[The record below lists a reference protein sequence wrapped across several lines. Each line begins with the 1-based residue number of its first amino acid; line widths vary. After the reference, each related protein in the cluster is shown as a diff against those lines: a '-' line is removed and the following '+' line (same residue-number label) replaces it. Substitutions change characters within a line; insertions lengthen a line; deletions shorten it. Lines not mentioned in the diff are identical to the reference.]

1 MTNRC
6 LPTAAKL
13 TPALLLIAGLAL
25 ALPLA
30 QLQLGE
36 HTFDWTTVE
45 SDRAH
50 FAWSAEVVNESSSP
64 FEINVAVDLLDDD
77 DATVGSRSGCTV
89 RGGTAVVTVPAGQTR
104 TVRNEGSLPFDCA
117 ADVVSFRFRLDPT
130 PPQGQ

>member
-1 MTNRC
+1 MTTRSFR
-6 LPTAAKL
+6 AAARL
-13 TPALLLIAGLAL
+13 APAMLLIATLAL

-30 QLQLGE
+30 QLRLGE
-36 HTFDWTTVE
+36 HSFDWTTVE
-45 SDRAH
+45 TERAH

-64 FEINVAVDLLDDD
+64 FEVTVAVDLLDDD

-89 RGGTAVVTVPAGQTR
+89 RGGTAVVSVPPGQTR